1 MPRMDIEQVLADEL
15 KLRKQQVT
23 SVIQLLDEGATV
35 PFIARYRKEVTG
47 GVDDTQLRTLVER
60 LEYLRELEAR
70 RTLIIKTID
79 EQGRLTA
86 DLEERILAATDK
98 TTLEDLYLPYKP
110 KRRTKAQ
117 IAREAGLEPLTLALL
132 QNPQLDPD
140 AAAFSYIDV
149 EKNIADAQ
157 AALAGAREILMEKFS
172 EEADLLGELRQ
183 YFWRHGVLSS
193 HVVKDKEEAGVKFS
207 DYFDFS
213 QPIQKIPS
221 HRALALFRG
230 SQQEILRLKLT
241 FPEAGDDQHC
251 HQLIAQHFK
260 IARCQRPA
268 DEWLWQA
275 VEWAWKIKIQTKL
288 ELELLTELR
297 VQAEAEAIHVFQDN
311 LKQLLMAAPAGQRV
325 TLGLDPGL
333 RTGVKAVIVDGT
345 GKLLT
350 FTTIFPHAPR
360 DQWEESLQILAKLC
374 QTFHVE
380 LISIGNGTASRET
393 DQLAAELIKRHPDL
407 NCQKI
412 VVSEA
417 GASVYSASALA
428 AAEFPDL
435 EIASYRGAVSIA
447 RRLQD
452 PLAELVKIDPKSIG
466 VGQYQHDV
474 NQVKLGHGL
483 SAVLEDCV
491 NAVGANVNSASV
503 PLLKSISGLN
513 ENVAKQIVLYRE
525 AHGPFKNR
533 GEIKKVSRLGE
544 KTYEQSIGF
553 LRIVGG
559 DNPLDASAV
568 HPESYPVVDQIIHAV
583 KQPIRSIM
591 GNNEL
596 INSLNPQQFVTDDF
610 GLPTIKD
617 ILTELKKPGRD
628 PRPEF
633 KAVVFK
639 EGIHHVEQLKPGMI
653 LEGVIT
659 NVANF
664 GAFVDVGVHQDGLV
678 HISQVANHYVAD
690 IHKVVKVGD
699 IVTVKVIEVDLP
711 RKRINLTM
719 KLSTA
724 AGAVTPPNQKRAT
737 PAPKKPANTSLLGEK
752 LTAALKKNK

>member
-1 MPRMDIEQVLADEL
+1 MDCHLNIEQILTDEL
-15 KLRKQQVT
+15 GLKQTQV
-23 SVIQLLDEGATV
+23 SAVIQLLDEGATV

-60 LEYLRELEAR
+60 LQYLRELEER
-70 RTLIIKTID
+70 RTVIIKTIE
-79 EQGRLTA
+79 EQGKLTPELQQQISSA
-86 DLEERILAATDK
+86 SDK

-117 IAREAGLEPLTLALL
+117 IAREAGLEPLALALL
-132 QNPQLDPD
+132 QNPQLEPNLT
-140 AAAFSYIDV
+140 AQTYLNA
-149 EKNIADAQ
+149 EKGFADTEAV
-157 AALAGAREILMEKFS
+157 LAGAREILMEKFS
-172 EEADLLGELRQ
+172 ENAELLGELRQ
-183 YFWRHGVLSS
+183 YFWQRGVLSS
-193 HVVKDKEEAGVKFS
+193 QVIKDKAEAGVKFS

-230 SQQEILRLKLT
+230 SHLEILRLKLSLA
-241 FPEAGDDQHC
+241 ESADEIHC
-251 HQLIAQHFK
+251 HQLIAEKFQVVRHH
-260 IARCQRPA
+260 RPA
-268 DEWLWQA
+268 DEWLWQS
-275 VEWAWKIKIQTKL
+275 VESAWKIKIQSKL
-288 ELELLTELR
+288 ELELLGELR
-297 VQAEAEAIHVFQDN
+297 MQAEEEAIQVFKDN

-333 RTGVKAVIVDGT
+333 RTGVKVVVVDGT
-345 GKLLT
+345 GKLL
-350 FTTIFPHAPR
+350 FYTTIFPHVPR
-360 DQWEESLQILAKLC
+360 NQWQESLQVLTKLC
-374 QTFHVE
+374 QTFKVE

-393 DQLAAELIKRHPDL
+393 DQLAAELIKNNPDL
-407 NCQKI
+407 NLQKI

-428 AAEFPDL
+428 ADEFPELDV
-435 EIASYRGAVSIA
+435 SYRGAVSIA

-474 NQVKLGHGL
+474 NQVKLGRSL

-491 NAVGANVNSASV
+491 NAVGANVNSASA
-503 PLLKSISGLN
+503 PLLASIAGLN
-513 ENVAKQIVLYRE
+513 EKVAKQIVLYRE
-525 AHGPFKNR
+525 SHGPFHNR
-533 GEIKKVSRLGE
+533 AEIKKVPRLGE
-544 KTYEQSIGF
+544 KTYEQAIGF
-553 LRIVGG
+553 LRIIGG

-568 HPESYPVVDQIIHAV
+568 HPESYPLVDQIIQAV
-583 KQPIRSIM
+583 KQPIQAIM

-596 INSLNPQQFVTDDF
+596 LNSLTPQKFISADF
-610 GLPTIKD
+610 GLPTVKD
-617 ILTELKKPGRD
+617 ILMELKKPGRD

-639 EGIHHVEQLKPGMI
+639 EGVHSMDQLKPGMV
-653 LEGVIT
+653 LEGVVT

-678 HISQVANHYVAD
+678 HISQVANHYVTD

-719 KLSTA
+719 KLSAET
-724 AGAVTPPNQKRAT
+724 GSVKPIKS

-752 LTAALKKNK
+752 LSAALKKK

>member
-1 MPRMDIEQVLADEL
+1 MKIEQVLAEEL

-47 GVDDTQLRTLVER
+47 GIDDTQLRTLVER

-70 RTLIIKTID
+70 RTVIIRTID

-117 IAREAGLEPLTLALL
+117 IAREAGLEPLALALL
-132 QNPQLDPD
+132 QNSQLDPD
-140 AAAFSYIDV
+140 VLAQAYIDV
-149 EKNIADAQ
+149 EKNIADAS
-157 AALAGAREILMEKFS
+157 AALVGAREILMEKFS
-172 EEADLLGELRQ
+172 EKADLLGELRQ
-183 YFWRHGVLSS
+183 YFWRQGVLSS
-193 HVVKDKEEAGVKFS
+193 HVVKDKEEAGIKFS
-207 DYFDFS
+207 DYFNFS
-213 QPIQKIPS
+213 QPVQKIPS

-241 FPEAGDDQHC
+241 FPEAGDDLHC
-251 HQLIAQHFK
+251 HQLIAQHFN
-260 IARCQRPA
+260 IVRRQRLA

-275 VEWAWKIKIQTKL
+275 IEWAWKIKIQTKL

-297 VQAEAEAIHVFQDN
+297 AQAEAEAIHVFQDN

-360 DQWEESLQILAKLC
+360 DEWEESLQILAKLC

-407 NCQKI
+407 KFQKI

-435 EIASYRGAVSIA
+435 DVTYRGAVSIA

-474 NQVKLGHGL
+474 NQVKLGHSL

-724 AGAVTPPNQKRAT
+724 AGSVTPAKRVT

-752 LTAALKKNK
+752 LNAALKKK